1 MKIFPLL
8 PLMLASGLASAQSN
22 LPQVSD
28 PEQTSKA
35 RTIGSMI
42 DEGLNAAEVAK
53 AQLAL
58 KSGVPEEVVRLSYP
72 NAFPKLAAPTGP
84 TTEAFNNCSVLANNP
99 EVRRKIE
106 EKLNDPVEPLNVAN
120 SMPTRLKPKAE
131 RDFYF
136 YLRPIYEKGDIA
148 RQVNVQ
154 IQWRFA
160 KAELRDWLPNGISC
174 EISYSTTMKGT
185 IALNDGERPNWERG
199 KPTSIIHLDTS
210 LMTVYEAKGMKQT
223 DGKVEVKVRGLA
235 RVF

>member
-1 MKIFPLL
+1 MKIFSIA

-22 LPQVSD
+22 LPQTSN
-28 PEQTSKA
+28 PEQASKA
-35 RTIGSMI
+35 QRISSAI

-72 NAFPKLAAPTGP
+72 NAFPKISAPTGP
-84 TTEAFNNCSVLANNP
+84 ATEAFNNCSVLANNP

-106 EKLNDPVEPLNVAN
+106 EKLSDPVEPLNVAN
-120 SMPTRLKPKAE
+120 DMPTRLKPKAE
-131 RDFYF
+131 KDFYF
-136 YLRPIYEKGDIA
+136 YLRPIYEKGDID
-148 RQVNVQ
+148 RQVKVQ
-154 IQWRFA
+154 SQWSFA

-174 EISYSTTMKGT
+174 EISYSTTMRGT

-199 KPTSIIHLDTS
+199 KPTSVINLDTS
-210 LMTVYEAKGMKQT
+210 LMTVYEVKGMKQT